1 MQVFRVVSAALLA
14 AVMSG
19 FPAGAQPLSQVSGP
33 KELPPPAYGGN
44 QYVDSAGCVFIRAGV
59 GGQTTWVPR
68 VSRDRKL
75 VCGYEPTFP
84 PGLLEGV
91 AALKVPSTEAA
102 PAAPE
107 TTTEAPAA
115 EVAAAPAP
123 APVPAPAPAKA
134 ATKQPARVKAVPAPQ
149 RASSSSVRLVDAG
162 TVSKGATYC
171 LARIDKA
178 QRYLLSD
185 GRRVTQC
192 GEAGEAAPVAYLN
205 SLGVP
210 GLTVDE
216 GAATAAETQ
225 RARRVA
231 QGEYHVVWSNGPIAA
246 TVAKPAPAASG
257 QVPAGAGRYVQV
269 GVFADP
275 ANADR
280 AIARLK
286 ALGLPVASAMSKKGG
301 KPIKA
306 VLAGPFANADDLQ
319 AALVAARQSGYR
331 DAFARS

>member
-1 MQVFRVVSAALLA
+1 MQVFRVVSAAFLVA
-14 AVMSG
+14 AMSG
-19 FPAGAQPLSQVSGP
+19 IPAGAQPLSQVNGP
-33 KELPPPAYGGN
+33 KELPPATYRGN

-84 PGLLEGV
+84 PGLLDGV
-91 AALKVPSTEAA
+91 EALKS
-102 PAAPE
+102 
-107 TTTEAPAA
+107 
-115 EVAAAPAP
+115 PAP
-123 APVPAPAPAKA
+123 ATTAEASVPEPETVAVPAPAA
-134 ATKQPARVKAVPAPQ
+134 ATPPVKAQAAPMPTPKAT
-149 RASSSSVRLVDAG
+149 RATDGSVRLVRVGPVGKA
-162 TVSKGATYC
+162 ATYC
-171 LARIDKA
+171 LARIDRA

-192 GEAGEAAPVAYLN
+192 SETGADTPVAYLN
-205 SLGVP
+205 GLGMP
-210 GLTVDE
+210 GLAVAE
-216 GAATAAETQ
+216 GSPSPAE
-225 RARRVA
+225 ARRA
-231 QGEYHVVWSNGPIAA
+231 LKADQGSYRVVWSNGRIATSVA
-246 TVAKPAPAASG
+246 EPAKPHQA
-257 QVPAGAGRYVQV
+257 PAGAGRYVQV

-306 VLAGPFANADDLQ
+306 VLAGPFATADDLQ
-319 AALVAARQSGYR
+319 SALAAARRSGYH
-331 DAFARS
+331 DAFARG

>member
-1 MQVFRVVSAALLA
+1 MQVFGVVSAAFLA
-14 AVMSG
+14 AAMSG
-19 FPAGAQPLSQVSGP
+19 IPAVAQPLSQVGGP
-33 KELPPPAYGGN
+33 KELPPAAYRGN

-84 PGLLEGV
+84 PGLV
-91 AALKVPSTEAA
+91 AGAEALKAPVP
-102 PAAPE
+102 
-107 TTTEAPAA
+107 
-115 EVAAAPAP
+115 EVAAPAP
-123 APVPAPAPAKA
+123 ATTAEPSVPEPETVAVPAPAAARPPLKA
-134 ATKQPARVKAVPAPQ
+134 QPAPTPT
-149 RASSSSVRLVDAG
+149 RAADGSVRLVRVG
-162 TVSKGATYC
+162 PVGKGATYC
-171 LARIDKA
+171 LARIDQA

-192 GEAGEAAPVAYLN
+192 GEVAANAPVAYLN

-210 GLTVDE
+210 GLAVAE
-216 GAATAAETQ
+216 GSPSPAE
-225 RARRVA
+225 ARRA
-231 QGEYHVVWSNGPIAA
+231 LKADRGDYRVVWSNGQIATSVA
-246 TVAKPAPAASG
+246 TPAKPRQA
-257 QVPAGAGRYVQV
+257 PAGAGRYVQV

-286 ALGLPVASAMSKKGG
+286 ALGLPVASAMSRKGG

-306 VLAGPFANADDLQ
+306 VLAGPFTTSDDLQ
-319 AALVAARQSGYR
+319 SALALARRNGYR